1 MRMLNLNLKLKKKYK
16 TSYLQLKTA
25 CPKNNMFF
33 VEIREGNKIQI
44 PEVVMERNDYR
55 GEPILVSIQEK
66 WNLVSFDMLYE
77 GAEKEDWELPQEIAT
92 TVGFS
97 SITKNGVII
106 LSERCMEV
114 LRAWVGDVICLTVLP
129 RGFFMQKHNFMR
141 KRRKVLTSEHEG

>member
-1 MRMLNLNLKLKKKYK
+1 MRRKKHEKEKLIR
-16 TSYLQLKTA
+16 
-25 CPKNNMFF
+25 KNMQNSFEKEIFF

-129 RGFFMQKHNFMR
+129 RGFFIQKHNFMR